1 MPLLREDLERLE
13 GLGLKR
19 EDFAVERDG
28 FLRLRNTGGYCVFYD
43 IGSGRCKVYG
53 ARPLGCRL
61 YPLVFDEER
70 GALLDPEC
78 PLAGFFS
85 EECSEAEGGS
95 SPPRGGFSRACA
107 PSTGTVTARS
117 CWRSPRGSY
126 SPGASSAQRPNLEAR
141 GPCTAAW
148 SC

>member
-85 EECSEAEGGS
+85 EECSELRGALLLLRRVLESLRAEYGYRYS
-95 SPPRGGFSRACA
+95 EKLLEESTRKLLSRCQQRAA
-107 PSTGTVTARS
+107 P
-117 CWRSPRGSY
+117 
-126 SPGASSAQRPNLEAR
+126 
-141 GPCTAAW
+141 
-148 SC
+148 